1 MKRMGLTGR
10 IWLSLGVFV
19 IGYLCS
25 VTVAQIQGVQAEN
38 RLERTSEALFPVAQ
52 KVQEA
57 EAGFERMTRAFGD
70 SVMLEDTAALDQGGT
85 VGHRRRQ
92 AALRRREDAEAWRR
106 AREEDWASSPASSM
120 RWPRKARRPTRR

>member
-25 VTVAQIQGVQAEN
+25 VTVAQIQGVQAEH

-70 SVMLEDTAALDQGGT
+70 SVSRRHRGARSRGT
-85 VGHRRRQ
+85 VGR
-92 AALRRREDAEAWRR
+92 
-106 AREEDWASSPASSM
+106 
-120 RWPRKARRPTRR
+120 